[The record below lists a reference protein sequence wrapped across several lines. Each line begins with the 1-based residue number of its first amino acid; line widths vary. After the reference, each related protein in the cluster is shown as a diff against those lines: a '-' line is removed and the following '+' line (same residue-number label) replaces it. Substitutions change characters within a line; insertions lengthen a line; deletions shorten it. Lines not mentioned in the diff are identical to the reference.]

1 MKKKAIAREI
11 EEDKDR
17 VKAFLVSE
25 AEKFEGDPVIHEPL
39 IAEHIFLVY
48 RIVRERGLDTDK
60 IDALLKELKAAY
72 VADHRARK

>member
-39 IAEHIFLVY
+39 IAEHLFLVY
-48 RIVRERGLDTDK
+48 RIVREHGLDTEK
-60 IDALLKELKAAY
+60 INTLVKELYDAY
-72 VADHRARK
+72 Y